1 MPFYCIA
8 SKSFAIYSG
17 KSLNQ
22 PIVWTFLSHSSSCY
36 SSALFRSS
44 PLEMCWPL
52 FAISV
57 HVLQNVILIQ
67 SDLILEHRF
76 VFYVFSL
83 SLSLSYFFLALVC
96 MCVDLW
102 VYPFTIETK
111 KLHNHCEREQAQRGL
126 HIFTTLIVITIIASQ
141 ITDVLI
147 ESETESTLFHSVTIE
162 QQQSKWQR
170 KECCS
175 LFCSLSHK
183 IRLNRKYSLPR
194 NPVLRL
200 QTHRV

>member
-83 SLSLSYFFLALVC
+83 SLSLSHTFFLLWSVC
-96 MCVDLW
+96 VW
-102 VYPFTIETK
+102 I
-111 KLHNHCEREQAQRGL
+111 CECIL
-126 HIFTTLIVITIIASQ
+126 SPSKPKSYTIIAN
-141 ITDVLI
+141 
-147 ESETESTLFHSVTIE
+147 ESKLSVVCTF
-162 QQQSKWQR
+162 SPHW
-170 KECCS
+170 
-175 LFCSLSHK
+175 L
-183 IRLNRKYSLPR
+183 
-194 NPVLRL
+194 
-200 QTHRV
+200 

>member
-83 SLSLSYFFLALVC
+83 SLSLSLILFSCSGLYVC
-96 MCVDLW
+96 GFVSVSFHHRNQKVTQSLRTRASSAWFAHFHHIDCNH
-102 VYPFTIETK
+102 
-111 KLHNHCEREQAQRGL
+111 HNR
-126 HIFTTLIVITIIASQ
+126 
-141 ITDVLI
+141 
-147 ESETESTLFHSVTIE
+147 
-162 QQQSKWQR
+162 
-170 KECCS
+170 
-175 LFCSLSHK
+175 
-183 IRLNRKYSLPR
+183 
-194 NPVLRL
+194 
-200 QTHRV
+200 

>member
-83 SLSLSYFFLALVC
+83 SLSYFFLALVC
-96 MCVDLW
+96 MCVDFVSVSFNHRNQKVTQSLRTRASSAW
-102 VYPFTIETK
+102 FAHFHHIDCNH
-111 KLHNHCEREQAQRGL
+111 HNR
-126 HIFTTLIVITIIASQ
+126 
-141 ITDVLI
+141 
-147 ESETESTLFHSVTIE
+147 
-162 QQQSKWQR
+162 
-170 KECCS
+170 
-175 LFCSLSHK
+175 
-183 IRLNRKYSLPR
+183 
-194 NPVLRL
+194 
-200 QTHRV
+200 

>member
-22 PIVWTFLSHSSSCY
+22 PFVWTFLSHSSSCY

-83 SLSLSYFFLALVC
+83 SLSISHTFFLLWSVC
-96 MCVDLW
+96 VW
-102 VYPFTIETK
+102 I
-111 KLHNHCEREQAQRGL
+111 CECIL
-126 HIFTTLIVITIIASQ
+126 SPSKPKSYTIIAN
-141 ITDVLI
+141 
-147 ESETESTLFHSVTIE
+147 ESKLSVVCTF
-162 QQQSKWQR
+162 SP
-170 KECCS
+170 
-175 LFCSLSHK
+175 H
-183 IRLNRKYSLPR
+183 
-194 NPVLRL
+194 
-200 QTHRV
+200 

>member
-83 SLSLSYFFLALVC
+83 SLSISHTFFLLWSVC
-96 MCVDLW
+96 VW
-102 VYPFTIETK
+102 I
-111 KLHNHCEREQAQRGL
+111 CECIL
-126 HIFTTLIVITIIASQ
+126 SPSKPKSYTIIAN
-141 ITDVLI
+141 
-147 ESETESTLFHSVTIE
+147 ESKLSVVCTF
-162 QQQSKWQR
+162 SP
-170 KECCS
+170 
-175 LFCSLSHK
+175 H
-183 IRLNRKYSLPR
+183 
-194 NPVLRL
+194 
-200 QTHRV
+200 